1 MIGEEARRCNYG
13 TLDDMSEMPRRRAA
27 LFASRNSRILPSQLW
42 VIHAAFP
49 MSASGPLFP
58 RSLLFCCS
66 ARTVEKG
73 PEGDIISS
81 SSLRQRFCELAGRI
95 DEKLGE
101 RAERTVLQRHDSTLD
116 GGRRQ
121 GDWQDLHVGMCMEQS
136 QF

>member
-1 MIGEEARRCNYG
+1 MGHSRRFPDVRVRSAIPPIAAV
-13 TLDDMSEMPRRRAA
+13 LLQRA
-27 LFASRNSRILPSQLW
+27 NSR
-42 VIHAAFP
+42 
-49 MSASGPLFP
+49 
-58 RSLLFCCS
+58 
-66 ARTVEKG
+66 KG

>member
-1 MIGEEARRCNYG
+1 MRP
-13 TLDDMSEMPRRRAA
+13 S
-27 LFASRNSRILPSQLW
+27 NSRGGGLQLVNRAVSYTRRGLPLCPQLRTYCG
-42 VIHAAFP
+42 VAAKRRF
-49 MSASGPLFP
+49 
-58 RSLLFCCS
+58 
-66 ARTVEKG
+66 G